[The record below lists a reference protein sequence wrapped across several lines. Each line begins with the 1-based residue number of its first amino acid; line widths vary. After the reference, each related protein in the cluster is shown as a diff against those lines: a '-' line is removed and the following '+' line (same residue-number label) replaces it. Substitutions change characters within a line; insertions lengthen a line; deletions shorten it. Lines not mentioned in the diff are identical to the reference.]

1 MKFDLMVKHRRVF
14 ALRRDTGELIT
25 LNELKQMLYACL
37 ADDVVVTLRIHVVE
51 AIDLMDMRAAFAK
64 LHVVLTFGLCT
75 KGWNVEVDRW

>member
-1 MKFDLMVKHRRVF
+1 MKSYFMVGHRRMFV
-14 ALRRDTGELIT
+14 LRRDTGELIT

-51 AIDLMDMRAAFAK
+51 AVDLMDARAAFAK
-64 LHVVLTFGLCT
+64 LYVVLTFGLCT